1 MEFIMFGLGMV
12 AGAGLMFIY
21 KCGCDSNRVR
31 DNVRQGTQA
40 YLVREH
46 LERGMG
52 IDAHYARKNF
62 GIKNLSS
69 TIDKLRKAGVE
80 VRSVKDDKGH
90 YYTL

>member
-46 LERGMG
+46 LERGMS
-52 IDAHYARKNF
+52 IDAKYARKHMR
-62 GIKNLSS
+62 IKSLSS
-69 TIDKLRKAGVE
+69 AIDKLRKVGVE
-80 VRSVKDDKGH
+80 VKSVKDDKGR

>member
-1 MEFIMFGLGMV
+1 MEYIMFGLGMV
-12 AGAGLMFIY
+12 TGAGWMFIY

-46 LERGMG
+46 LEHGLG
-52 IDAHYARKNF
+52 IDAKHARDEL
-62 GIKNLSS
+62 GIKNLTSVV
-69 TIDKLRKAGVE
+69 DKLRKAGVK
-80 VRSVKDDKGH
+80 VKTIENSNGN